1 MPKSA
6 KFTPPTAAAY
16 EEAERMLIAR
26 GHTIGQIAHAAGMS
40 WWQVYK
46 FARRRGITIR
56 GQWMTDDERRA
67 AIRMVEIEDLTIK
80 GAAEC
85 LGVSEAQVWRLIQT
99 RREEQLRRAT
109 EDFATKRTK
118 RAKTCP
124 RHGPVHFWPCV
135 ACAAE
140 ARQTKRTTPKGT

>member
-6 KFTPPTAAAY
+6 KLTPPPTAEAY
-16 EEAERMLIAR
+16 QAAERMLRAR
-26 GHTIGQIAHAAGMS
+26 GHTIGQIARESGLT

-46 FARRRGITIR
+46 YARRRGITIR

-109 EDFATKRTK
+109 EDFATRRTK
-118 RAKTCP
+118 TARTCP
-124 RHGPVHFWPCV
+124 HHGQVYFWPCV

-140 ARQTKRTTPKGT
+140 GKRAGR